1 MSVIPSA
8 SGERPC
14 GSVFD
19 LFVQYQHGAA
29 EGGSSFSGDGSS
41 FGNTVAT
48 AAMALT
54 SCRLVAGRDAG
65 MRETRAGQESDVGGA
80 GRGALRSLAA
90 KPRGGGS
97 PSAFPPQSAA
107 AVRSVRPR
115 VSRRR
120 GGSAPCSSA
129 VQRPSDDDDA
139 PGAPT
144 PVGRRAEAGAPA
156 AGLRRRRCGGATIE
170 RTSLAMAGR
179 EPGGRAVRRCGGA
192 QPLVALAD

>member
-29 EGGSSFSGDGSS
+29 EGGSSFSSDGSS

-65 MRETRAGQESDVGGA
+65 MRETRAGQESDVGE
-80 GRGALRSLAA
+80 LAA
-90 KPRGGGS
+90 
-97 PSAFPPQSAA
+97 AY
-107 AVRSVRPR
+107 
-115 VSRRR
+115 
-120 GGSAPCSSA
+120 
-129 VQRPSDDDDA
+129 
-139 PGAPT
+139 
-144 PVGRRAEAGAPA
+144 
-156 AGLRRRRCGGATIE
+156 
-170 RTSLAMAGR
+170 
-179 EPGGRAVRRCGGA
+179 
-192 QPLVALAD
+192 